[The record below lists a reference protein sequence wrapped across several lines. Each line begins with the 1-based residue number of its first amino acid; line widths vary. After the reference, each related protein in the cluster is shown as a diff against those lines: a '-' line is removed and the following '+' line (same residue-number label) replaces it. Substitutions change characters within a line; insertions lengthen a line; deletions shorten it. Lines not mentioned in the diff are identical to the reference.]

1 MAFRTEDEVRNE
13 AGITLGFIDGSGNNV
28 DTADYLSGVGQLT
41 TFIQLGTRLGT
52 TDFAG
57 ISDKPDGWLLP
68 YNQNSVAIVLETKSE
83 KEDIS
88 KKKWEKELTK
98 NIEILLKHYS
108 KVAGILYNGKDC
120 RVFMNLDEVP
130 SPASTLQRL
139 DYYTK
144 LFLPDAIDKGRI
156 YDLTK
161 RINNCLHKEFG
172 VKNLNHRM
180 IFTACALVAVK
191 EGAILHK
198 GTDYSLFHQTILNQL
213 SKSLKEAKKQN
224 QKLDLLCEVY
234 SEIKMNTTDNQEAID
249 NFIDWITEISDLI
262 NSDKWNGEDVM
273 AIFFNEFNRYKG
285 KSERGQV
292 FTPDHIT
299 SFMYRLIDVTQSDI
313 ILDAACGSGAFLV
326 KSMCNM
332 IKDAGGINTQ
342 KATEIKSKQLYGI
355 EFDREIYA
363 LACAN
368 MLIHKD
374 GKTNLE
380 QLDSRKEEAS
390 KWINSINVKLDD
402 ENQGKGITKVLMNP
416 PFERAYGCMTIVK
429 NVLDSVP
436 VGTECA
442 FILPD
447 KKLEKDLTDKT
458 YGNKVLKD
466 HRLKLIVKLPEKIF
480 TGVTTSVFVFEAGKP
495 QNSKNIIGYYI
506 EEDGLETV
514 KNQGR
519 QDIRNRWDAIED
531 YWIQAIHDGIDSKYN
546 TRQIIN
552 PSEHLSYQMP
562 EKPFEVYEEDF
573 AKTMMDYEM
582 FKRGIDVKEFGDKL
596 FGKIVYSS
604 HVVENEDKSIS
615 VTLKGG
621 TNDSSKNS

>member
-1 MAFRTEDEVRNE
+1 MSFRTEDQVRNE
-13 AGITLGFIDGSGNNV
+13 AGITLGFIDANGNNV
-28 DTADYLSGVGQLT
+28 DTSEYLSGVGQLT
-41 TFIQLGTRLGT
+41 TFIQLGARLGT
-52 TDFAG
+52 TDFLG
-57 ISDKPDGWLLP
+57 KSDKPDGWFLP
-68 YNQNSVAIVLETKSE
+68 FNQNGVAIVLETKSE

-98 NIEILLKHYS
+98 NIEILQKHYS
-108 KVAGILYNGKDC
+108 KVAGILYNGKEC
-120 RVFMNLDEVP
+120 RVFVNLDEVP

-139 DYYTK
+139 EYYTK
-144 LFLPDAIDKGRI
+144 LFVPDTIDKGRI
-156 YDLTK
+156 YDLTMK
-161 RINNCLHKEFG
+161 INNCLHKEFG

-191 EGAILHK
+191 EGAQLHK

-213 SKSLKEAKKQN
+213 SKSLKDAKRQN
-224 QKLDLLCEVY
+224 EKLDLLCEVY
-234 SEIKMNTTDNQEAID
+234 SEIKMNTTNNQEAID
-249 NFIDWITEISDLI
+249 SFIDWVTEISDLI

-299 SFMYRLIDVTQSDI
+299 SFMYRLIDVSQADV

-332 IKDAGGINTQ
+332 IKEAGGINTQ
-342 KATEIKSKQLYGI
+342 KATEIKKKQLYGI

-380 QLDSRKEEAS
+380 QLDSRKDEAS
-390 KWINSINVKLDD
+390 KWIRNIKVKLDG
-402 ENQGKGITKVLMNP
+402 ESQAKSITKVLMNP

-436 VGTECA
+436 VGTACA

-447 KKLEKDLTDKT
+447 KKLEKDLADKK

-466 HRLKLIVKLPEKIF
+466 HRLKTIVKLPEKIF
-480 TGVTTSVFVFEAGKP
+480 TGVTASIFVFEAGKP
-495 QNSKNIIGYYI
+495 QNGQSIIGYYI

-519 QDIRNRWDAIED
+519 QDIKNKWQEIED
-531 YWIQAIHDGIDSKYN
+531 YWIKAIQEGVDTKYN

-552 PSEHLSYQMP
+552 PAEHLSYQMP
-562 EKPFEVYEEDF
+562 QAPFEIFEEDF
-573 AKTMMDYEM
+573 VRTVMDYEM
-582 FKRGIDVKEFGDKL
+582 YRQGIDVKSFKEKL
-596 FGKIVYSS
+596 AQKVMYSS
-604 HVVENEDKSIS
+604 PES
-615 VTLKGG
+615 KG
-621 TNDSSKNS
+621 NKQEKRQRK

>member
-1 MAFRTEDEVRNE
+1 MPLRTEDQVRNE
-13 AGITLGFIDGSGNNV
+13 AGITLGFIDASGNNV
-28 DTADYLSGVGQLT
+28 DTSEYLSGVGQLT
-41 TFIQLGTRLGT
+41 TFIQLGSRLGT

-57 ISDKPDGWLLP
+57 ISDKPDGWLMP
-68 YNQNSVAIVLETKSE
+68 FNQNGVAIVLETKSE

-98 NIEILLKHYS
+98 NIEIMQKHYS

-120 RVFMNLDEVP
+120 RVFMNLEEVP
-130 SPASTLQRL
+130 SPAATLQRL
-139 DYYTK
+139 EYYTR
-144 LFLPDAIDKGRI
+144 LFVPDTIDKGRI
-156 YDLTK
+156 YDLTMK
-161 RINNCLHKEFG
+161 INNCLHKEFG

-224 QKLDLLCEVY
+224 EQLDLLCEVY

-249 NFIDWITEISDLI
+249 NFIDWVTEISELI

-299 SFMYRLIDVTQSDI
+299 SFMYRLIDVSQSDV

-332 IKDAGGINTQ
+332 IKDAGGVNTK
-342 KATEIKSKQLYGI
+342 KAKEIKAKQLYGI

-380 QLDSRKEEAS
+380 QLDSRKEDAA
-390 KWINSINVKLDD
+390 KWIREISVKLDG
-402 ENQGKGITKVLMNP
+402 ESQSKGVTKVLMNP

-429 NVLDSVP
+429 TVLDNVP
-436 VGTECA
+436 VGTLCA

-447 KKLEKDLTDKT
+447 KKLEKDLTDKK

-466 HRLKLIVKLPEKIF
+466 HRLTTIVKLPEKIF
-480 TGVTTSVFVFEAGKP
+480 TGVTASVFVFEAGKP
-495 QNSKNIIGYYI
+495 QNGQNIIGYYI

-519 QDIRNRWDAIED
+519 QDIRNRWSSIED
-531 YWIQAIHDGIDSKYN
+531 YWIQAIHDGADTKYN

-562 EKPFEVYEEDF
+562 QKAFEIYEEDF
-573 AKTMMDYEM
+573 VKTMMDYEM
-582 FKRGIDVKEFGDKL
+582 YKQGIDVKKFKEELAQK
-596 FGKIVYSS
+596 VMYS
-604 HVVENEDKSIS
+604 H
-615 VTLKGG
+615 
-621 TNDSSKNS
+621 